1 MYENLLYE
9 SESTSLDFKSEQ
21 YEFEKSTDEKK
32 GELLKDIL
40 AFANARRRGTAYIL
54 IGVKDTKCGKA
65 EVVGIDK
72 DLDDAQ
78 LQQFVNGKTNI
89 PIEFLYKNIN
99 LEGKKVGVLE
109 ITHKKRPV
117 YLKKN
122 YGRLVA
128 EVVYY
133 RRGSSTAEAS
143 PENIYDMGKDDNTQE
158 SSSVDLLINFCDIKN
173 RKVIGQHLSVTTY
186 EISKLYLDDFPDF
199 QVEAHSKNLS
209 GFNHDFMSYK
219 VNNDYY
225 RELFNYYFWS
235 KRIFAFNI
243 SVLNKS
249 KFPAIDLKIVAS
261 FKKGNGF
268 AVLSPDNVSEFLP
281 MLPKQVEITEKY
293 PRPFT
298 YSREALPK
306 EEKKIFYEKVDD
318 SWVVEI
324 LIDKIHPN
332 STHFVEEKIAIGAG
346 VSFDEDISLKIY
358 GDNIPEPI
366 EKSLRISCEVKK
378 IEGTLDNIMKFHD
391 ESMKSK

>member
-40 AFANARRRGTAYIL
+40 AFANAWRRGTAYIL
-54 IGVKDTKCGKA
+54 IGVKDTKRGKA

-89 PIEFLYKNIN
+89 PVEFLYRNIH
-99 LEGKKVGVLE
+99 LEGKKVGVVE

-117 YLKKN
+117 FLKKN
-122 YGRLVA
+122 YGRLAA

-143 PENIYDMGKDDNTQE
+143 PENIYDMGKDDSSQE
-158 SSSVDLLINFCDIKN
+158 ASSVDLIVNFCDIKN
-173 RKVIGQHLSVTTY
+173 KKIIGQRLSVTTY
-186 EISKLYLDDFPDF
+186 DISKIYLDEFPDF
-199 QVEAHSKNLS
+199 QVELNSQSLS
-209 GFNHDFMSYK
+209 GFNYDFMSYK
-219 VNNDYY
+219 VNNNYY
-225 RELFNYYFWS
+225 RKLFNYYFWS
-235 KRIFAFNI
+235 KRVFVFNI
-243 SVLNKS
+243 SVLNKT

-293 PRPFT
+293 PRPLI

-306 EEKKIFYEKVDD
+306 EEKKIFYEEADD

-378 IEGTLDNIMKFHD
+378 IDGTLDNIMKFHD